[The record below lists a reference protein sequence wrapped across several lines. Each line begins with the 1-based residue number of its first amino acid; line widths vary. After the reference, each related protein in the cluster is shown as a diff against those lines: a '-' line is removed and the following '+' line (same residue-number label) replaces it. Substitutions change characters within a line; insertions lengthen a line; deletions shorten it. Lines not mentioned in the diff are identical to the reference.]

1 MKHLF
6 AIHQNYI
13 FNPLT
18 TISLGLSVVV
28 MITQPA
34 FCAEKITLIYGP
46 FNGDISV
53 KSLEKYATTG
63 EMTDEFRL
71 YAKFLDKKAL
81 EQLRNWLNNRFQ
93 CDRVK
98 MYQFTNT
105 SEGEK
110 FLQELGTAIKTHPE
124 RNGFYAIRSAL
135 IEAADKPDH
144 SDGWT
149 IIEAMYNFP
158 TEDLQ
163 INTKDLFELQKFWS
177 HNDGSHQTALET
189 FNPQSQSNQ

>member
-34 FCAEKITLIYGP
+34 FSAEKITLIYGP

-63 EMTDEFRL
+63 EITDEFRL

-81 EQLRNWLNNRFQ
+81 IQLRNWLNNRFQ

-98 MYQFTNT
+98 MYEFTNT

-110 FLQELGTAIKTHPE
+110 FLQELGSAIKTHPE

-135 IEAADKPDH
+135 IEAADTPDN

-149 IIEAMYNFP
+149 IIEAMHNFP

-177 HNDGSHQTALET
+177 NHNGSHQTALET
-189 FNPQSQSNQ
+189 FKPQSQSSQ

>member
-1 MKHLF
+1 MKNLF
-6 AIHQNYI
+6 AINQNYI
-13 FNPLT
+13 FNFLT
-18 TISLGLSVVV
+18 RISLSLSVVV
-28 MITQPA
+28 IATQPV

-71 YAKFLDKKAL
+71 YAKFLDQKAL
-81 EQLRNWLNNRFQ
+81 DQLRNWLNNRFQ

-98 MYQFTNT
+98 MYEFTNT

-110 FLQELGTAIKTHPE
+110 FLKELGTAIKTHPN
-124 RNGFYAIRSAL
+124 RNGFYALRSAL
-135 IEAADKPDH
+135 IEAADKPDN
-144 SDGWT
+144 SNGWT
-149 IIEAMYNFP
+149 ILEAMYSFP

-177 HNDGSHQTALET
+177 NHNGSHQTALKT
-189 FNPQSQSNQ
+189 FNLRRQ

>member
-6 AIHQNYI
+6 AINQNYI
-13 FNPLT
+13 CKPLT
-18 TISLGLSVVV
+18 VIGLGLSAIVL
-28 MITQPA
+28 ITKPA

-71 YAKFLDKKAL
+71 YAKFIDEKAL
-81 EQLRNWLNNRFQ
+81 TQLRNWLNNRYQ

-98 MYQFTNT
+98 MYEFTNT

-110 FLQELGTAIKTHPE
+110 FLQELGTAIKTHPD
-124 RNGFYAIRSAL
+124 RNGFYALRSAL
-135 IEAADKPDH
+135 IEAADNPDN

-149 IIEAMYNFP
+149 ILEAMHNFP

-163 INTKDLFELQKFWS
+163 INTKDLFALQRFWS
-177 HNDGSHQTALET
+177 NNDGSHRTALET
-189 FNPQSQSNQ
+189 FNPQSQSSQ